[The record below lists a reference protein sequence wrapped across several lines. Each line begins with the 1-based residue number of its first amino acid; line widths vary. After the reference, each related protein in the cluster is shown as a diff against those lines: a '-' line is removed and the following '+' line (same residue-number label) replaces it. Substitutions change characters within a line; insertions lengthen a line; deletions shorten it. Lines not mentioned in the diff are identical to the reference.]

1 MSFTGQFFQ
10 ESLDLARI
18 ATLCGDQQGESG
30 GQGLAL
36 LPLDGG
42 KEALYLAQ
50 GVVQE
55 IGVAVAV
62 IDESL
67 DGVTPGISVPIRV
80 LTRVTSGTTRRI
92 KKSVLASKIASAR

>member
-10 ESLDLARI
+10 ETFDLARV
-18 ATLCGDQQGESG
+18 AALCSDQQGETG

-42 KEALYLAQ
+42 EEAFHLAQ

-55 IGVAVAV
+55 VGVAVAMPE
-62 IDESL
+62 ESL
-67 DGVTPGISVPIRV
+67 DGVAPGISVPIRV